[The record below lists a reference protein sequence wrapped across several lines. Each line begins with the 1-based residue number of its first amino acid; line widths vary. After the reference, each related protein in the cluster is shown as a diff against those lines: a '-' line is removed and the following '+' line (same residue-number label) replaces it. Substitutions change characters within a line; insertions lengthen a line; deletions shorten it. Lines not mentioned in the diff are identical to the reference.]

1 MQNRKTYQIFDDSIG
16 LIRKEREALLF
27 FYIIT
32 TAIQDAINPLVSY
45 YEKKHRRRYWNQ
57 LRDDSFEWIMSD
69 ETDGEYPTFLDM
81 LDLVFVEPIFA
92 IEKIRSNV
100 TKNRELYP
108 EMPESNKRGVRV
120 FTLRYTPSNTSSKKI
135 KKKFTKRWNDHN

>member
-32 TAIQDAINPLVSY
+32 TAIQDAINPLVSFT
-45 YEKKHRRRYWNQ
+45 EKQYRKLLWAE
-57 LRDDSFEWIMSD
+57 LRDESFNWIMSD
-69 ETDGEYPTFLDM
+69 AKEGEYPTFIDM
-81 LDLVFVEPIFA
+81 LDLVFIDPEFA
-92 IEKIRSNV
+92 LEKIRHKVIRDRSLCKYQPVN
-100 TKNRELYP
+100 NR
-108 EMPESNKRGVRV
+108 KGVRV
-120 FTLRYTPSNTSSKKI
+120 FTLRYTPSNASSKKI